1 MARVKKNIHEYE
13 RRPWWRDRGKEREEE
28 RSGGNTVKCHRAIL
42 IYGAGKSAKGTWSRV
57 RVAGNREIFTRS
69 NFHRCASRTALCDKK
84 CRRSSSTEKI
94 EEQGGRGAMTTGGE
108 IIFEEW
114 KLFSIGRE
122 TVRKLNAAREIGR
135 AVSAEINAREIF
147 FFYFQVNG
155 NVYAST

>member
-1 MARVKKNIHEYE
+1 M
-13 RRPWWRDRGKEREEE
+13 
-28 RSGGNTVKCHRAIL
+28 
-42 IYGAGKSAKGTWSRV
+42 
-57 RVAGNREIFTRS
+57 AGNREIFTRS

-94 EEQGGRGAMTTGGE
+94 EEQGGRGAMTTRGE

-135 AVSAEINAREIF
+135 AVSAEIN
-147 FFYFQVNG
+147 
-155 NVYAST
+155 